1 MISLGHICVDGT
13 KMKANASNYSAVT
26 KEDFSKLKELLEKD
40 LEEGIMVDEEETGYL
55 NRKRNETTEKNGQA
69 ETGK

>member
-1 MISLGHICVDGT
+1 
-13 KMKANASNYSAVT
+13 MKANASNYSAVT

-55 NRKRNETTEKNGQA
+55 NRKRNGNYREEWTGRDGQITSRIIMRM
-69 ETGK
+69 EL